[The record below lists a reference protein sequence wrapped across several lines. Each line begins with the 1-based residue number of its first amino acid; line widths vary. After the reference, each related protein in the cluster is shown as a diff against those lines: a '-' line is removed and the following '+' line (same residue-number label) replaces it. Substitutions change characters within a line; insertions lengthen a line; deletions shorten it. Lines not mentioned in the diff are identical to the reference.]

1 MSLWK
6 EYSETIYNL
15 IMNNY
20 SDNYK
25 TSILETLK
33 EEIN

>member
-15 IMNNY
+15 MMNNY

-25 TSILETLK
+25 TSLE
-33 EEIN
+33 NS